1 MTVYEYL
8 GAALA
13 DNDSAGLG
21 HLIAVDLDAEPLAG
35 GVAAVLGATSPLL
48 VGGLDGEGELGGVGE
63 GELRRG
69 D

>member
-13 DNDSAGLG
+13 DDDGAGLG
-21 HLIAVDLDAEPLAG
+21 DLVAEDLDAEPLAG